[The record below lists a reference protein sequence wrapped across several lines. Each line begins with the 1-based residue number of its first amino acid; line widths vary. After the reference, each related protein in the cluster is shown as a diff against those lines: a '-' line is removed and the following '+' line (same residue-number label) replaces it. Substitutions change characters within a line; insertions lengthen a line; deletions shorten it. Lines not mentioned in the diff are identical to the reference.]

1 MEREMQQSSLPSGP
15 PQWVYGADEPG
26 FDFTPATRRD
36 DYATSR
42 AASDA
47 LKPVT
52 GKIALE
58 VLAFARRYGPMGITD
73 DDLKAGFPDAPES
86 SYRKRRTELAQRG
99 YLVDSGRTR
108 TNRHGREETV
118 WVLRAGSDTDK

>member
-1 MEREMQQSSLPSGP
+1 MEPKMDKQLSITFGPGETTKTISVPLVYSG
-15 PQWVYGADEPG
+15 
-26 FDFTPATRRD
+26 TPATRRD
-36 DYATSR
+36 DYATSI

-73 DDLKAGFPDAPES
+73 GDLKACFPDAPES
-86 SYRKRRTELAQRG
+86 SYRKRRTELAQLG

-118 WVLRAGSDTDK
+118 WIAKERE

>member
-1 MEREMQQSSLPSGP
+1 ME
-15 PQWVYGADEPG
+15 PQNS

-36 DYATSR
+36 DYRTSQ

-52 GKIALE
+52 GKIALA
-58 VLAFARRYGPMGITD
+58 VLGFVRKRGVYGATD
-73 DDLKAGFPDAPES
+73 AEIRHAFPDAPES

-99 YLVDSGRTR
+99 YLVDGRMTR
-108 TNRHGREETV
+108 KNFNGRDETV
-118 WVLRAGSDTDK
+118 WIAPQEAK